1 MLAQLDVVIA
11 SAHTSLRQPRE
22 KITAR
27 LVGAARHPGVH
38 FIGHPSGR
46 LIPEREPADI
56 DMEALFAEA
65 ARHGVALEIDSHPS
79 RLDLSDAHARRA
91 AEVGCLLAINTDA
104 HSPEEFALREY
115 GVGVAR
121 RAWLTPAQ
129 VITAWPRARLLAWL
143 QKRKK
148 ART

>member
-1 MLAQLDVVIA
+1 
-11 SAHTSLRQPRE
+11 
-22 KITAR
+22 
-27 LVGAARHPGVH
+27 VH

-129 VITAWPRARLLAWL
+129 VITARRCRLVAWLEAAESAGIPIQRPLPLVARARSSAGGPGWWP
-143 QKRKK
+143 
-148 ART
+148 